1 MTRNVLVTLVEALGI
16 LVLFLL
22 FTAITRW
29 AIARAVRAASLTR
42 FQEAAN
48 AVSRTLRTF
57 YLVLL
62 VVLLLA
68 DLGLNGWL
76 VYKRTDLLSFKL
88 ELLSRIPPGFWV
100 TLAVALGKL
109 FALGLFV
116 GLMLRPVSRA
126 VNYLFL
132 GLKRVSWLQVEEG
145 DAETMSQAAQRHVA
159 RLAWLL
165 VLFCGL
171 DWIGL
176 GDLRQRYAALVVQ
189 LYVVV
194 ALAHLARLALRI
206 AVTSL
211 DAAADAFTK
220 ERGLQ
225 RYYRVV
231 HALMPALR
239 RSMEAIIAVSAATA
253 VVSLIEVLQPLSRW
267 GSLAIQVI
275 GILFLSRVLA
285 EVIGM
290 IIEEVLVLRGEL
302 NESQQKR
309 RRTVLPLLSAFLRYA
324 IYFLAAMIIIT
335 QFGINPMPLLAGAG
349 IAGVAIGI
357 GAQSLIGD
365 LVAGFFTLFEN
376 YYLVGDFVSLDNRE
390 GEVEMINFRA
400 TWLRDLSGRVHI
412 LRNGQIHSII
422 NYSREYV
429 YAIVDVR
436 VAYDTNLDMALDSL
450 REVGAWAQQH
460 STDVL
465 DTMQVLGVETLE
477 ESAILLR
484 TRTRVKPAKHLA
496 VQRLI
501 RKRIKELF
509 DARGIEIPFNQQVV
523 IVKTEAGV
531 ERGSKNEPAPTL

>member
-1 MTRNVLVTLVEALGI
+1 MTRNLLVTLVEALCI
-16 LVLFLL
+16 LIVFLL
-22 FTAITRW
+22 LTGITRW
-29 AIARAVRAASLTR
+29 AIARTVRAASLTR
-42 FQEAAN
+42 FQDAAN

-68 DLGLNGWL
+68 DLGVNGWL
-76 VYKRTDLLSFKL
+76 VYQRNDLLTFKL
-88 ELLSRIPPGFWV
+88 GLLARIPPGFWV

-109 FALGLFV
+109 FALALFV
-116 GLMLRPVSRA
+116 GLMLRPVTRA
-126 VNYLFL
+126 VNYLCL
-132 GLKRVSWLQVEEG
+132 SLQRISWLRVEEG
-145 DAETMSQAAQRHVA
+145 DAEALSHAAQRHVA

-165 VLFCGL
+165 VLICGL

-176 GDLRQRYAALVVQ
+176 GELRQRYAALVVQ

-194 ALAHLARLALRI
+194 ALAHLARLCVRI
-206 AVTSL
+206 VVLSL
-211 DAAADAFTK
+211 DAAADTFTK
-220 ERGLQ
+220 ERGLE

-239 RSMEAIIAVSAATA
+239 RSLEAIIAVSAATA
-253 VVSLIEVLQPLSRW
+253 IVSLIEVLQSLSHW
-267 GSLAIQVI
+267 GTLAIQVI

-290 IIEEVLVLRGEL
+290 IIEEFLVLRGEL

-357 GAQSLIGD
+357 GAQSLISD

-429 YAIVDVR
+429 YAIVDVS

-450 REVGAWAQQH
+450 REVGAWAKEH

-465 DTMQVLGVETLE
+465 DNMQVLGVETLGD
-477 ESAILLR
+477 SSILLR
-484 TRTRVKPAKHLA
+484 TRTRVKPAKHLT
-496 VQRLI
+496 VQRLV
-501 RKRIKELF
+501 RKRIKEIF
-509 DARGIEIPFNQQVV
+509 EARGIEIPFNHQVV

-531 ERGSKNEPAPTL
+531 ELVAKRETAQP